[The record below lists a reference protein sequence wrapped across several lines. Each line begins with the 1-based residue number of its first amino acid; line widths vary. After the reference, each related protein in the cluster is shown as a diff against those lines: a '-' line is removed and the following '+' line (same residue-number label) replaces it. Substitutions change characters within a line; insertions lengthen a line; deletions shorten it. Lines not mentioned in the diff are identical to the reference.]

1 MAGAGP
7 DQLLSHRVG
16 LAAALSKVGAGE
28 SEGERRR
35 LLGSSDQVT
44 SLSGR

>member
-16 LAAALSKVGAGE
+16 FPATLNKVGVGRVRGE
-28 SEGERRR
+28 DEIVGEFRP
-35 LLGSSDQVT
+35 SDF
-44 SLSGR
+44 LPGK